1 VQAGAGVVFD
11 SEPASELAECSSKAR
26 ALCLAARLAEGMQP

>member
-11 SEPASELAECSSKAR
+11 SEPAAELAECASKAR
-26 ALCLAARLAEGMQP
+26 AVCLAAKLAEGMSP